1 MIKNYKLTLLLKGIF
16 LAFLFSLICFFIL
29 SIILSFTSASEKI
42 IQPTSY
48 IVIIISVVFAGGYVA
63 QRMEK
68 RGWIH
73 GGITGLLYI
82 LILTIIGHFT
92 GSGFVFNKLFI
103 SRILLGIFPGIIG
116 GILGINLK

>member
-1 MIKNYKLTLLLKGIF
+1 M
-16 LAFLFSLICFFIL
+16 
-29 SIILSFTSASEKI
+29 
-42 IQPTSY
+42 
-48 IVIIISVVFAGGYVA
+48 IIISVVFAGGYVA

-68 RGWIH
+68 RGWTW
-73 GGITGLLYI
+73 GITGLLYI

>member
-1 MIKNYKLTLLLKGIF
+1 MIKNYKLTLLLKGVF

-63 QRMEK
+63 PVSYTHLDVYK
-68 RGWIH
+68 RQ
-73 GGITGLLYI
+73 GIYNQ
-82 LILTIIGHFT
+82 
-92 GSGFVFNKLFI
+92 S
-103 SRILLGIFPGIIG
+103 S
-116 GILGINLK
+116 